1 MTTPTD
7 PSAHTMENGQPSVL
21 LSRRRDGHVHDPLAT
36 QGHRRRQVKILRRL
50 ALGLVSL
57 IAVGAA
63 TTAGAQ
69 LPPPCGNVAVDT
81 TLTGDCQ
88 GPLTVEADD
97 VTVNLAGHQVLCIFS
112 PGNGIVVSGQQD
124 VRIRNGQVNNCGVAV
139 LLQGGGGH
147 IVTRLTISSALG
159 VGVRIDHSDDNLLRN
174 LRIAGVRAFGVEVS
188 GENNRIQ
195 GNDLSS
201 IVSNGGTAIR
211 LLAEATGT
219 TVRGNRLHQNVV
231 GIEVIGADN
240 NVRNNVANHNTIGI
254 SVRGSENSIRNNT
267 ANDNSEAGILLTED
281 AGPDNRIRGN
291 RARRNQRYDL
301 ADSPPGLC
309 TTSIWM
315 DNRGTQLLDGC
326 EAGTR

>member
-21 LSRRRDGHVHDPLAT
+21 VSRRRDGHVHGPLAT

-50 ALGLVSL
+50 ALGLVAL

-63 TTAGAQ
+63 TTAWAQ
-69 LPPPCGNVAVDT
+69 LPPPCGTVVVDT
-81 TLTGDCQ
+81 SLTGDCQ
-88 GPLTVEADD
+88 GPLTVDADD
-97 VTVNLAGHQVLCIFS
+97 VTVDLKGHQVLCIS
-112 PGNGIVVSGQQD
+112 PGAGIMVFGQQD
-124 VRIRNGQVNNCGVAV
+124 VWIRNGQVNNCGVAV
-139 LLQGGGGH
+139 WLQGGGGH

-174 LRIAGVRAFGVEVS
+174 LRIAGVRTFGVEVS
-188 GENNRIQ
+188 GEDNRIEW
-195 GNDLSS
+195 NELSG

-231 GIEVIGADN
+231 GIEVSGPDN
-240 NVRNNVANHNTIGI
+240 DVRNNLASHNTIGI
-254 SVRGSENSIRNNT
+254 LVRGSENSIRSNT
-267 ANDNSEAGILLTED
+267 ANDNSEVGILLTED

-291 RARRNQRYDL
+291 RTRRNQRYDL
-301 ADSPPGLC
+301 ADFPPGLC
-309 TTSIWM
+309 TTNIWM
-315 DNRGTQLLDGC
+315 DNRGTLLLDGC
-326 EAGTR
+326 ELGTR